1 MKYKALVIS
10 ALLLL
15 FSCLCGCE
23 KGSSAYVFKAAV
35 VGNPKT
41 LDPQTAASDSSVGVI
56 HNTFRGLFRLNEN
69 GKSEPDM
76 AVDWTVSEDG
86 LEWTFTL
93 CDNAYWY
100 AENFSEKCTAYD
112 YVFAFQ
118 RLVNPSVKSTNAV
131 DFFVIKNAEQI
142 NNGKISDL
150 SALGVEALDETTLRI
165 ALEYAE
171 YDLPLLLAKSAAMP
185 CSEKFFDSTEG
196 CYGLSDDCV
205 ASNGLYY
212 VRTWSYDKWSDDS
225 NYIILR
231 QNPLN
236 ISDEDEKLPLGFN
249 FFIDESGELT
259 EFSNG
264 ALTAYKTDSVEEITS
279 LIGKYRYT
287 THETAVWGIIFN
299 SDSFSDTTLR
309 RAFAGTIDFTDTD
322 CYKVAQKIT
331 PPFNDGENIFADVSS
346 ECEPPSVVNVI
357 MPQNNEL
364 RAQMNIIA
372 QEWREAFGISCNVF
386 EPENDTYSQRLE
398 SGDYDIALVRLD
410 GADCSEYA
418 YLSAFL
424 SYSPRNI
431 MGISSKKLDHI
442 IETAKKETNE
452 QLRDSYFLEAESL
465 LLESAYFVPLCSQA
479 DYVFYSSEAVGV
491 VYNPYLGAYTIYNT
505 NKGN

>member
-1 MKYKALVIS
+1 MKNKALALF
-10 ALLLL
+10 ALLFL

-41 LDPQTAASDSSVGVI
+41 LDPQTAVDDSSVNVI
-56 HNTFRGLFRLNEN
+56 YNTFRGLFRLNEN

-76 AVDWTVSEDG
+76 AESWAVSEDG

-118 RLVNPSVKSTNAV
+118 RLVSPSAKSANAA

-142 NNGKISDL
+142 NGGEISDL
-150 SALGVEALDETTLRI
+150 SALGVEALNETTLRI
-165 ALEYAE
+165 TLEYAE
-171 YDLPLLLAKSAAMP
+171 SDLPLLLARSAAMP
-185 CSEKFFDSTEG
+185 CNENFFNSTEG
-196 CYGLSDDCV
+196 RYGLSDDCV

-236 ISDEDEKLPLGFN
+236 ISDEDENLPLGFN
-249 FFIDESGELT
+249 FFIDESGELA

-264 ALTAYKTDSVEEITS
+264 ALTAYKTDSAEEITS
-279 LIGKYRYT
+279 LVGKYRYT
-287 THETAVWGIIFN
+287 THETALWGLIFN
-299 SDSFSDTTLR
+299 IDSFSDTTLR
-309 RAFAGTIDFTDTD
+309 LVFSSRLSLTDNA
-322 CYKVAQKIT
+322 CYKAAWKIT
-331 PPFNDGENIFADVSS
+331 PPFNSGENIFAEFTG

-357 MPQNNEL
+357 MPQNKEL
-364 RAQMNIIA
+364 REQMNAIA
-372 QEWREAFGISCNVF
+372 QEWREAFGVSCNVF
-386 EPENDTYSQRLE
+386 EPDDETYSQRLKN
-398 SGDYDIALVRLD
+398 GDYDIALVKLS
-410 GADCSEYA
+410 GADSSKYA

-424 SYSPRNI
+424 SYSPRNVMKI
-431 MGISSKKLDHI
+431 NNKKLDHI

-452 QLRDSYFLEAESL
+452 QLRESYFLEAESF
-465 LLESAYFVPLCSQA
+465 LLESAYFVPLCSQV
-479 DYVFYSSEAVGV
+479 DYVFYSSEAAGV
-491 VYNPYLGAYTIYNT
+491 VYNPYLGAYTIL
-505 NKGN
+505 K

>member
-1 MKYKALVIS
+1 MKYKVFVLSLLV
-10 ALLLL
+10 L

-41 LDPQTAASDSSVGVI
+41 LDPQTALSDSSVSVI

-69 GKSEPDM
+69 GESEPDM
-76 AVDWTVSEDG
+76 AANWTVSEDG
-86 LEWTFTL
+86 LEWTITL

-100 AENFSEKCTAYD
+100 AEDFSEKCTAYD
-112 YVFAFQ
+112 YVFALR

-165 ALEYAE
+165 TLEYAE

-185 CSEKFFDSTEG
+185 CNEKFFDSTEG

-236 ISDEDEKLPLGFN
+236 IPDEDENLPLGFN

-259 EFSNG
+259 EFSDG
-264 ALTAYKTDSVEEITS
+264 ALTTYKTDSAEEIS
-279 LIGKYRYT
+279 SFIGKYRYT

-299 SDSFSDTTLR
+299 SDSFSDTELRAAFSGTLV
-309 RAFAGTIDFTDTD
+309 FADTD
-322 CYKVAQKIT
+322 CYKTARKIT
-331 PPFNDGENIFADVSS
+331 PPFNDGENIFAGVSS

-357 MPQNNEL
+357 MPQNKEL
-364 RAQMNIIA
+364 RDQMNAIA
-372 QEWREAFGISCNVF
+372 QEWRETFGVSCNVF
-386 EPENDTYSQRLE
+386 EPDNDTYSQRLK

-410 GADCSEYA
+410 GVDSSKYA

-431 MGISSKKLDHI
+431 MGINSKKLDHI
-442 IETAKKETNE
+442 IETAKREADEKI
-452 QLRDSYFLEAESL
+452 RDSYYLEAESF
-465 LLESAYFVPLCSQA
+465 LLESAYFVPLCSQV
-479 DYVFYSSEAVGV
+479 DYVFYSSEAAGV
-491 VYNPYLGAYTIYNT
+491 TYNPYLGAYTI
-505 NKGN
+505 NKIN